1 MEKRMRTDEARKEP
15 EATPQPKKHLVLRKE
30 TVAALRV
37 RTALKAGVLLDG
49 QPQVDGAHQ
58 G

>member
-1 MEKRMRTDEARKEP
+1 MRTDEARKEP